1 VTVPINARA
10 AARQSLQPELGLS
23 TWSARNSLSVDSYG
37 FERLLGLKRETV
49 SVVLPAREV
58 GETIGPVL
66 DALVPLQ
73 GAGLVEEVVVVDA
86 DSRDATV
93 PTAVER
99 GAAVLQESTLL
110 PEFGGA
116 RGKGDAMWRGLA
128 ATSGDIVVYLDTD
141 TGDFD
146 PGFLLGMI
154 GPLFE
159 RPELQFVKGTFRRP
173 FKVDDV
179 AVPDG
184 GGRVTEL
191 VARPLLNL
199 FMPQLAVFG
208 QPLAGETAGRRTLL
222 ETLHYPV
229 GYGVEIAMMIDVAER
244 VGVEAM
250 AQVDL
255 GTRQNRH
262 QSLQELSVMALA
274 VLGTAS
280 RRLHGGDS
288 LRELA
293 SAAILLPAD
302 GGPER
307 REVSLA
313 ERPPLATVSIEER
326 RAARGQGLAA
336 LEAATG
342 AATAP
347 RESVSRPGCR

>member
-1 VTVPINARA
+1 MTVPLSDRA
-10 AARQSLQPELGLS
+10 ANHGSLHHEVGSS
-23 TWSARNSLSVDSYG
+23 TWSAGNSLPADRYDL
-37 FERLLGLKRETV
+37 ERLLELKHETV

-66 DALVPLQ
+66 DALVPLRA
-73 GAGLVEEVVVVDA
+73 GGLVEEILVVDA
-86 DSRDATV
+86 DSRDSTV
-93 PTAVER
+93 PTSVER
-99 GAAVLQESTLL
+99 GAAVLRESTLL

-116 RGKGDAMWRGLA
+116 CGKGDAMWRGLA

-146 PGFLLGMI
+146 ARFLLGML

-159 RPELQFVKGTFRRP
+159 RSECQFVKGTFRRP

-199 FMPQLAVFG
+199 FVPELAVFG
-208 QPLAGETAGRRTLL
+208 QPLAGETAGRRALL
-222 ETLHYPV
+222 ETLDYPV
-229 GYGVEIAMMIDVAER
+229 GYGVEIAMMIDVAKR

-262 QSLQELSVMALA
+262 QPLRDLSVMALA
-274 VLGTAS
+274 VLGAAS
-280 RRLHGGDS
+280 RRLHGSDS
-288 LRELA
+288 LRDLA
-293 SAAILLPAD
+293 SATIALPGED
-302 GGPER
+302 GAER

-313 ERPPLATVSIEER
+313 ERPPLATVSSEER
-326 RAARGQGLAA
+326 RAARSQGLAA
-336 LEAATG
+336 LAAATE

-347 RESVSRPGCR
+347 GESASPSESG

>member
-1 VTVPINARA
+1 MTVPLSDRSAH
-10 AARQSLQPELGLS
+10 QSPLERDLGLS
-23 TWSARNSLSVDSYG
+23 AWSARNSLPGGRYDL
-37 FERLLGLKRETV
+37 ERLLELKNETV

-58 GETIGPVL
+58 GETIGAVL
-66 DALVPLQ
+66 DALVPLR

-93 PTAVER
+93 RTAVEA

-110 PEFGGA
+110 PEFGPA
-116 RGKGDAMWRGLA
+116 CGKGDAMWRGLA

-146 PGFLLGMI
+146 ARFLLGMI

-159 RPELQFVKGTFRRP
+159 RTECQFVKGTFRRP

-199 FMPQLAVFG
+199 FMPELAVFG
-208 QPLAGETAGRRTLL
+208 QPLAGETAGRRALL
-222 ETLHYPV
+222 ETLDYPV
-229 GYGVEIAMMIDVAER
+229 GYGVEIAMMIDVAKR

-250 AQVDL
+250 AEVDL

-262 QSLQELSVMALA
+262 QSLRDLSVMALA

-280 RRLHGGDS
+280 RRLHGSDS
-288 LRELA
+288 LGDLA
-293 SAAILLPAD
+293 SAAIALPAED
-302 GGPER
+302 GAER

-313 ERPPLATVSIEER
+313 ERPPLATVSTEER
-326 RAARGQGLAA
+326 RDARSQGLAA
-336 LEAATG
+336 LEAAKD
-342 AATAP
+342 AARTP
-347 RESVSRPGCR
+347 RRNVSPAESG